1 MRIKYQTKGYI
12 LIVVVCLIVL
22 LGVFIAAALRFN
34 FFAQQQVSLSLL
46 SEKAR
51 LAAQS
56 GLEIAYAQY
65 RKDPVHCPAQ
75 TIAFDRQFG
84 ALEGFEVT
92 ISCDR
97 NPFNSSKTAQLS
109 HFYLKSKAVYQSN
122 TAQPL
127 PITYEATRWI
137 ERS

>member
-1 MRIKYQTKGYI
+1 MRIKHQAKGYI
-12 LIVVVCLIVL
+12 FIVVICMIVL
-22 LGVFIAAALRFN
+22 LGLFIAAVLRFN

-46 SEKAR
+46 SERAK

-75 TIAFDRQFG
+75 TIAFDSQFG
-84 ALEGFEVT
+84 ALEGFAVT
-92 ISCDR
+92 ISCET
-97 NPFNSSKTAQLS
+97 NPFNSSKTEKLS
-109 HFYLKSKAVYQSN
+109 HFYLKSKAVYQPN

-127 PITYEATRWI
+127 PITYETTRWI
-137 ERS
+137 ERR